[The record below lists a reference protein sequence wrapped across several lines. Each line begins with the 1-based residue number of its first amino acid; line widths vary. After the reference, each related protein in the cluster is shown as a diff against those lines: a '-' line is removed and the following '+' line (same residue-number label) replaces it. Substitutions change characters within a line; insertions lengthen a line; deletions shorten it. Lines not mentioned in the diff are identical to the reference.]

1 MKQMNLRVLLTLLAA
16 LLLVACGSHDGSH
29 NGETAVDDEHT
40 THTEHNSHDH
50 DDNDHDDGHADHD
63 DHSHDHGGRIPNDG
77 AVIRIMAPAGG
88 ETFARGEQVI
98 VEIETE
104 NFPLGEDGNHWHV
117 FVNGESWG
125 MVLGA
130 NYSEVLRG
138 LTPGE
143 HEISVYLSVASHEE
157 LADGDAVTIVV
168 TE

>member
-1 MKQMNLRVLLTLLAA
+1 MKQMKFRVLLTLLAA

-40 THTEHNSHDH
+40 THTQHDDHNHDDHNHDDHDH
-50 DDNDHDDGHADHD
+50 DS
-63 DHSHDHGGRIPNDG
+63 HSHDHGSRLPNDG
-77 AVIRIMAPAGG
+77 AVVRITAPASG
-88 ETFARGEQVI
+88 ETFVRGDQVI
-98 VEIETE
+98 VEIETD

-117 FVNGESWG
+117 YVNDENWG
-125 MVLGA
+125 MVMGA

-143 HEISVYLSVASHEE
+143 HEISVYLSIGTHEE
-157 LADGDAVTIVV
+157 LADGDAITIVV